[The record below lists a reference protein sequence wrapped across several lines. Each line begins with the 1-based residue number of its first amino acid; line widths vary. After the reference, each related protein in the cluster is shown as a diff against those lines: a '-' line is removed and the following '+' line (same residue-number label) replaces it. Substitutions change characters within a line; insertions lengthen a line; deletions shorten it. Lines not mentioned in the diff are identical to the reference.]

1 MSITDTTVTET
12 TRIGTSTADDAIPD
26 LLALDSADAVITNAR
41 RLLPVVAEEADEME
55 RIARLSPRLTTAFRR
70 AGVFQMAF
78 PAFRGGLE
86 MGLRQQLDVVAEVA
100 TVDASAAWNIGVLN
114 ATGYYAARLGDE
126 AYAELYPTRDM
137 PTSGSF
143 HPRGRAQV
151 VPGGYL
157 VSGHWDWG
165 SGSYVA
171 EHVIGSANVFDGDQP
186 VIGPTGKQL
195 HLGIWLPREAITVC
209 DNWQVLGVSGSGSTS
224 YEIIEPAFV
233 PASHSFDRDADY
245 DQNKDPLNRSVHVSH
260 FALTGVALGVARH
273 LVDITADII
282 SARGVSHLDAAT
294 LQRFG
299 EAIAEVDFAYAGSR
313 HVADITDDTI
323 FSDRV
328 LTPTAQARMTG
339 VNAVAGLAL
348 RRVVD
353 LTTDLAR
360 AGFIRDV
367 DPMQRVLRD
376 AYGALAHAGTRRD
389 HLGALARAGLS
400 SGGVDTSGMMPAERA
415 RELFAER
422 G

>member
-86 MGLRQQLDVVAEVA
+86 MGLRRQLDVVAEVA

-282 SARGVSHLDAAT
+282 SRAASPTSTPPHCSDSVRRSPRSTSPMRAAAT
-294 LQRFG
+294 
-299 EAIAEVDFAYAGSR
+299 SP
-313 HVADITDDTI
+313 TSPT
-323 FSDRV
+323 
-328 LTPTAQARMTG
+328 TPSSPTG
-339 VNAVAGLAL
+339 CSPPPHRPG
-348 RRVVD
+348 
-353 LTTDLAR
+353 
-360 AGFIRDV
+360 
-367 DPMQRVLRD
+367 
-376 AYGALAHAGTRRD
+376 
-389 HLGALARAGLS
+389 
-400 SGGVDTSGMMPAERA
+400 
-415 RELFAER
+415 
-422 G
+422 